1 MTIRAPQIAAS
12 ITPNQS
18 LLTDV
23 EIRSIKTVIVD
34 APTKRRH
41 MLSNTEVTHQS
52 YVHVQ
57 MQLENGIIGYGEAST
72 LGGPRWSEESVES
85 IKSTIDT
92 YIAPRLIGQPACNFE
107 ANALIATRSARRNY
121 SAKGAIESAALD
133 AVGKTMNVPSSALLG
148 GAVRDRFPV
157 FWTLASGDAAQEVEE
172 AKEKI
177 ELREFN
183 RFKIKLGFSS
193 IKNDIARITALRNTL
208 GDDTLL
214 IVDVNQG
221 WNESKCIR
229 WMPALKELG
238 VALIEQPLP
247 ADELNGMARI
257 ALRSDIPIMLD
268 ESVFTNQQAGLSG
281 AAGAGSVLSLKLV
294 KSGGLF
300 ELKRIAGTAVAH
312 GISLY
317 GGCLLESSIGAAAH
331 LSVFATLP
339 SLEWGT
345 EHFAPRILVEDL
357 AETSLKFEDF
367 KIILPNIPGIGVTP
381 DLDKIAS
388 FARKS

>member
-1 MTIRAPQIAAS
+1 
-12 ITPNQS
+12 
-18 LLTDV
+18 
-23 EIRSIKTVIVD
+23 
-34 APTKRRH
+34 
-41 MLSNTEVTHQS
+41 
-52 YVHVQ
+52 
-57 MQLENGIIGYGEAST
+57 
-72 LGGPRWSEESVES
+72 
-85 IKSTIDT
+85 
-92 YIAPRLIGQPACNFE
+92 
-107 ANALIATRSARRNY
+107 
-121 SAKGAIESAALD
+121 
-133 AVGKTMNVPSSALLG
+133 MNVPASVLLG

-177 ELREFN
+177 ALREFN

-193 IKNDIARITALRNTL
+193 VKNDIERITAIRKAL

-229 WMPALKELG
+229 WIPALTELG

-247 ADELNGMARI
+247 ADELDGMARI
-257 ALRSDIPIMLD
+257 AMRSDIPIMLD
-268 ESVFTNQQAGLSG
+268 ESVFTNQQAARSG
-281 AAGAGSVLSLKLV
+281 ATGAGTVLSLKLV

-300 ELKRIAGTAVAH
+300 ELKRIAGTAAAH

-357 AETSLKFEDF
+357 AETSLRFEDF
-367 KIILPNIPGIGVTP
+367 EIVLPNIPGIGATP

-388 FARKS
+388 FRRAP